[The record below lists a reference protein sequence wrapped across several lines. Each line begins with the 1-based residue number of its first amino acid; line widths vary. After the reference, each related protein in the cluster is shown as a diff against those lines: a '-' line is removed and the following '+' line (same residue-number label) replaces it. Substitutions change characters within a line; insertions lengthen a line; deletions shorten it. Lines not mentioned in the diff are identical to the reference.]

1 MYHRV
6 RYTSKQ
12 IDGWRPWK
20 AAMAKCSVA
29 MLLDDAVQAV
39 LVSLRPRPE
48 EAPEAIW
55 LPWRAW
61 RGHGANFRAKSFGQR

>member
-1 MYHRV
+1 
-6 RYTSKQ
+6 
-12 IDGWRPWK
+12 
-20 AAMAKCSVA
+20 MAKCSVA

-55 LPWRAW
+55 LPWRAC
-61 RGHGANFRAKSFGQR
+61 RGHCANFRAKSFGQR